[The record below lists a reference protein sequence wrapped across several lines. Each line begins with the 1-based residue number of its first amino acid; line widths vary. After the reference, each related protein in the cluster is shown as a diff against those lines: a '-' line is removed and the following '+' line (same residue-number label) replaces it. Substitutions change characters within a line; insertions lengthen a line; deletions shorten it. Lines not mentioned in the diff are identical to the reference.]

1 MSDYPSSSLA
11 YPLLNQLLDSLL
23 PFPVSSTSSTFTLS
37 TMDTSLSVA
46 SSSDT
51 SLSVASSS
59 SSVSSTPTIQPPLS
73 SLVTTTTL
81 QPPLSSLA
89 TTTPSLQIPVI
100 SSLPHPTLLPISTI
114 PLHPHD
120 AVATSPN
127 LQQFSAV
134 RQLTHDLQIK
144 KPRHPKRPQLSNGNG
159 PPVRRLVH
167 TVVYKQKLSQYIDAL
182 KMYEKHLDE
191 LIYQTT
197 LQLDIINNKLPHSK
211 LRKLKS
217 PPFTHRPLSPL
228 TIQIP
233 SHNCCH
239 YNNYIQCTTPHCSH
253 VPVKY
258 TCPSPLPPLSLS
270 PALIPIR
277 IEPVTPPS
285 QSPTPLN
292 DLDNLVTSL
301 NDVD

>member
-23 PFPVSSTSSTFTLS
+23 PSPISSTSSTFTLS

-46 SSSDT
+46 SLPHT
-51 SLSVASSS
+51 SLSMAPSSSFS
-59 SSVSSTPTIQPPLS
+59 SSVQPPFS

-81 QPPLSSLA
+81 HPPLSSLA
-89 TTTPSLQIPVI
+89 TTTSLQIPVI
-100 SSLPHPTLLPISTI
+100 SSLPHPTVLPISTI
-114 PLHPHD
+114 PLHPQD

-134 RQLTHDLQIK
+134 RQLTHDLQIQ
-144 KPRHPKRPQLSNGNG
+144 KPRHPKRPQLPHGNG
-159 PPVRRLVH
+159 PPARRLVH

-197 LQLDIINNKLPHSK
+197 LQLDIINNKLPPSK
-211 LRKLKS
+211 LRKFKS
-217 PPFTHRPLSPL
+217 PPFTNRPLSPL

-233 SHNCCH
+233 SHNCSH
-239 YNNYIQCTTPHCSH
+239 YNNYNIQCTTPICSH

-258 TCPSPLPPLSLS
+258 TCHSPLPPSLF
-270 PALIPIR
+270 
-277 IEPVTPPS
+277 PPH
-285 QSPTPLN
+285 
-292 DLDNLVTSL
+292 
-301 NDVD
+301 

>member
-23 PFPVSSTSSTFTLS
+23 SFPVSSTSSTFTLS

-46 SSSDT
+46 SSS
-51 SLSVASSS
+51 SSSS
-59 SSVSSTPTIQPPLS
+59 SSVSS
-73 SLVTTTTL
+73 TTTL
-81 QPPLSSLA
+81 QPPLSSLV

-100 SSLPHPTLLPISTI
+100 SSLPHPTLLTNSTI

-144 KPRHPKRPQLSNGNG
+144 KPRHPKRPQLSSHGNG

-182 KMYEKHLDE
+182 KMYETHLDE

-197 LQLDIINNKLPHSK
+197 LQLDNINNKLPLQNYVNLNRLHS
-211 LRKLKS
+211 
-217 PPFTHRPLSPL
+217 
-228 TIQIP
+228 QIDL
-233 SHNCCH
+233 
-239 YNNYIQCTTPHCSH
+239 YPH
-253 VPVKY
+253 
-258 TCPSPLPPLSLS
+258 
-270 PALIPIR
+270 
-277 IEPVTPPS
+277 
-285 QSPTPLN
+285 
-292 DLDNLVTSL
+292 
-301 NDVD
+301 

>member
-11 YPLLNQLLDSLL
+11 YPLLNQLLDYLL

-51 SLSVASSS
+51 SLSVASSSSS

-167 TVVYKQKLSQYIDAL
+167 TVVYKQKLSQYINAL

-197 LQLDIINNKLPHSK
+197 LQLDIINNKLPPSN
-211 LRKLKS
+211 LRTFKS
-217 PPFTHRPLSPL
+217 PPFTNRPLSPL

-233 SHNCCH
+233 PHNCSH

-258 TCPSPLPPLSLS
+258 TCHSSLPPSLF
-270 PALIPIR
+270 
-277 IEPVTPPS
+277 PPH
-285 QSPTPLN
+285 
-292 DLDNLVTSL
+292 
-301 NDVD
+301 

>member
-23 PFPVSSTSSTFTLS
+23 PSPVSSTSTFTLS

-46 SSSDT
+46 SSPHT
-51 SLSVASSS
+51 SLSMAPSSSSS
-59 SSVSSTPTIQPPLS
+59 SSVSSTPTID
-73 SLVTTTTL
+73 
-81 QPPLSSLA
+81 PPLSSLA
-89 TTTPSLQIPVI
+89 TTTSLQIPVI
-100 SSLPHPTLLPISTI
+100 SSLPHPTLLPFSTI
-114 PLHPHD
+114 PLHPQY

-134 RQLTHDLQIK
+134 RQLTHDLQIQ
-144 KPRHPKRPQLSNGNG
+144 KPRHPKRPQLSLGNG
-159 PPVRRLVH
+159 PPARRLVH

-197 LQLDIINNKLPHSK
+197 LQLDIINNKLPPSK
-211 LRKLKS
+211 LRKFKS
-217 PPFTHRPLSPL
+217 PPFTNRPLSPL

-233 SHNCCH
+233 SHNCSH
-239 YNNYIQCTTPHCSH
+239 YNNYNIQCTTPICSH

-258 TCPSPLPPLSLS
+258 TCHSPLPPLPLS

-277 IEPVTPPS
+277 IEPITPP
-285 QSPTPLN
+285 LN
-292 DLDNLVTSL
+292 LPPH
-301 NDVD
+301 

>member
-37 TMDTSLSVA
+37 TMDTSLSVT

-59 SSVSSTPTIQPPLS
+59 SSVSS
-73 SLVTTTTL
+73 TTTL

-167 TVVYKQKLSQYIDAL
+167 TVVYKQKLSQYINAL
-182 KMYEKHLDE
+182 KMYEKYLDE

-197 LQLDIINNKLPHSK
+197 LQLDIINNKLPPSK
-211 LRKLKS
+211 LRTFKS
-217 PPFTHRPLSPL
+217 PPFTNRPLSPL
-228 TIQIP
+228 TIQILP
-233 SHNCCH
+233 HNCSH

-258 TCPSPLPPLSLS
+258 TCHSPLPPLSVS
-270 PALIPIR
+270 PAIIPIR

>member
-1 MSDYPSSSLA
+1 MA

-23 PFPVSSTSSTFTLS
+23 PLPVSSTSSTFTLS
-37 TMDTSLSVA
+37 TMATSLSVA
-46 SSSDT
+46 SSSNT
-51 SLSVASSS
+51 SLSVASSSNTSLSVASPSS
-59 SSVSSTPTIQPPLS
+59 SSVSSTPTLPPPLS
-73 SLVTTTTL
+73 SLVTTT
-81 QPPLSSLA
+81 S
-89 TTTPSLQIPVI
+89 SLQIPVI
-100 SSLPHPTLLPISTI
+100 SSLPHPTFLTTSNI

-144 KPRHPKRPQLSNGNG
+144 KPRHPKRPQLSSYGTN

-167 TVVYKQKLSQYIDAL
+167 SVIYKQKLSQYIDAL
-182 KMYEKHLDE
+182 TMYEKHLDE

-197 LQLDIINNKLPHSK
+197 LQLDIINNTLPPSK
-211 LRKLKS
+211 LRKFKS
-217 PPFTHRPLSPL
+217 RPFTPRPLSPL

-233 SHNCCH
+233 SHNCCN

-258 TCPSPLPPLSLS
+258 TCHSPLPPLSLS

-277 IEPVTPPS
+277 IEPITPPS

>member
-11 YPLLNQLLDSLL
+11 YPLLNQLLDSLT

-37 TMDTSLSVA
+37 TMDTSSSVA

-51 SLSVASSS
+51 SLSVTSTS
-59 SSVSSTPTIQPPLS
+59 SSVSSTSTIQPPLS

-89 TTTPSLQIPVI
+89 TTTPTLPIPVI

-127 LQQFSAV
+127 LQQYSAV
-134 RQLTHDLQIK
+134 RQLTNDLQIK

-159 PPVRRLVH
+159 PPVSRLVH
-167 TVVYKQKLSQYIDAL
+167 TLVYKQKLPQYIDAL
-182 KMYEKHLDE
+182 KFYEKHLDE

-197 LQLDIINNKLPHSK
+197 LQLDIINRTLPPSK
-211 LRKLKS
+211 LRKFKS

-233 SHNCCH
+233 
-239 YNNYIQCTTPHCSH
+239 
-253 VPVKY
+253 PV
-258 TCPSPLPPLSLS
+258 TIIITFNALPPIV
-270 PALIPIR
+270 PMY
-277 IEPVTPPS
+277 
-285 QSPTPLN
+285 Q
-292 DLDNLVTSL
+292 
-301 NDVD
+301 

>member
-1 MSDYPSSSLA
+1 MSDYPPSSMA

-23 PFPVSSTSSTFTLS
+23 PLPASSTSSTFTLS
-37 TMDTSLSVA
+37 TMATSLCVASSSNTSLSVA
-46 SSSDT
+46 SSSTT
-51 SLSVASSS
+51 SLSVASPSS
-59 SSVSSTPTIQPPLS
+59 SSVSSTPTLPPPLS
-73 SLVTTTTL
+73 SLVTTT
-81 QPPLSSLA
+81 S
-89 TTTPSLQIPVI
+89 SLQIPVI
-100 SSLPHPTLLPISTI
+100 SSLPHPTFLTTSNL

-144 KPRHPKRPQLSNGNG
+144 KPRHPKRPQLSSHGTN

-167 TVVYKQKLSQYIDAL
+167 SVIYKQKLSQYIDAL
-182 KMYEKHLDE
+182 TMYEKHFDE

-197 LQLDIINNKLPHSK
+197 LQLDIINNTLPPSK
-211 LRKLKS
+211 LRKFKS
-217 PPFTHRPLSPL
+217 RPFTPRPLSPL

-233 SHNCCH
+233 SHNCCN

-258 TCPSPLPPLSLS
+258 TCHSPLPPLSLS

-277 IEPVTPPS
+277 IEPITPPS

-292 DLDNLVTSL
+292 DLANLVTSL

>member
-11 YPLLNQLLDSLL
+11 YPLLNQLLDS
-23 PFPVSSTSSTFTLS
+23 PS
-37 TMDTSLSVA
+37 
-46 SSSDT
+46 
-51 SLSVASSS
+51 
-59 SSVSSTPTIQPPLS
+59 
-73 SLVTTTTL
+73 TTTL
-81 QPPLSSLA
+81 QPPLSPLV

-100 SSLPHPTLLPISTI
+100 SSLPHPTLLTNPTI

-144 KPRHPKRPQLSNGNG
+144 KPRHPKRPQLSSHGNG

-182 KMYEKHLDE
+182 KLYETYLDE

-197 LQLDIINNKLPHSK
+197 LQLDTINNKLPPSK
-211 LRKLKS
+211 LRKFQS
-217 PPFTHRPLSPL
+217 PPFTNRPLSPL
-228 TIQIP
+228 NIQIP
-233 SHNCCH
+233 SHNCSH

-253 VPVKY
+253 VPLKY
-258 TCPSPLPPLSLS
+258 TCHSPLPPLPLS

-292 DLDNLVTSL
+292 DLDNLVTSS

>member
-23 PFPVSSTSSTFTLS
+23 PFPVSYTSSTFTLS
-37 TMDTSLSVA
+37 TMGTSLSVA

-59 SSVSSTPTIQPPLS
+59 SSSSSVSSTHTIKPPLS

-167 TVVYKQKLSQYIDAL
+167 SVVYKQKLSQYIDAL

-211 LRKLKS
+211 
-217 PPFTHRPLSPL
+217 
-228 TIQIP
+228 
-233 SHNCCH
+233 
-239 YNNYIQCTTPHCSH
+239 
-253 VPVKY
+253 
-258 TCPSPLPPLSLS
+258 
-270 PALIPIR
+270 
-277 IEPVTPPS
+277 
-285 QSPTPLN
+285 
-292 DLDNLVTSL
+292 
-301 NDVD
+301 

>member
-37 TMDTSLSVA
+37 TMDTSLSVT

-59 SSVSSTPTIQPPLS
+59 SSSSVSSPTIQPPLS

-120 AVATSPN
+120 AVETSPN

-167 TVVYKQKLSQYIDAL
+167 TVVYKQKLSQNINAL

-197 LQLDIINNKLPHSK
+197 LQLDIINNKLP
-211 LRKLKS
+211 
-217 PPFTHRPLSPL
+217 PPFKIT
-228 TIQIP
+228 
-233 SHNCCH
+233 
-239 YNNYIQCTTPHCSH
+239 YI
-253 VPVKY
+253 
-258 TCPSPLPPLSLS
+258 
-270 PALIPIR
+270 
-277 IEPVTPPS
+277 
-285 QSPTPLN
+285 
-292 DLDNLVTSL
+292 
-301 NDVD
+301 

>member
-11 YPLLNQLLDSLL
+11 YPLLNQLLDSSL

-46 SSSDT
+46 SSS
-51 SLSVASSS
+51 SSS
-59 SSVSSTPTIQPPLS
+59 SSSPVSSTPILQQPLS
-73 SLVTTTTL
+73 SLVTTT
-81 QPPLSSLA
+81 S
-89 TTTPSLQIPVI
+89 SLQIPVI
-100 SSLPHPTLLPISTI
+100 SSLPHPTLLTNSTL

-120 AVATSPN
+120 AVAISPN

-134 RQLTHDLQIK
+134 RQLTHDLQIR
-144 KPRHPKRPQLSNGNG
+144 KPRHPKRPQLSSHGNV
-159 PPVRRLVH
+159 PPVRGLVH

-182 KMYEKHLDE
+182 KLYETHLDE

-197 LQLDIINNKLPHSK
+197 LELDNINSKLPPSK
-211 LRKLKS
+211 LRKFKS
-217 PPFTHRPLSPL
+217 PPFINRPLSPL

-233 SHNCCH
+233 SHNCSH

-253 VPVKY
+253 VPIKY
-258 TCPSPLPPLSLS
+258 TCHSPLPPLPLS

>member
-11 YPLLNQLLDSLL
+11 YPLLNQLLDSLT

-51 SLSVASSS
+51 SLSVTSSSS

-120 AVATSPN
+120 AVATSHN
-127 LQQFSAV
+127 LQQYSAV

-144 KPRHPKRPQLSNGNG
+144 KTRHPKRPQLSNGNG

-182 KMYEKHLDE
+182 KLYEKHLDE

-197 LQLDIINNKLPHSK
+197 LQLDIINNTLPHSK
-211 LRKLKS
+211 LRKFKS

-258 TCPSPLPPLSLS
+258 TCPSPLPPSLF
-270 PALIPIR
+270 
-277 IEPVTPPS
+277 PPH
-285 QSPTPLN
+285 
-292 DLDNLVTSL
+292 
-301 NDVD
+301 